1 MYKLTYLRW
10 IKLIKNESVI
20 MKDSIKANLIIIFI
34 IAIVAFGISSSFAK
48 LTISED
54 VDSYKLISI
63 ENNSFKPNY
72 IDEVP
77 TIIETTN
84 TTNSTN
90 STYSDNT
97 TYTDNYT
104 GYDNNYGGY
113 SNYTYGDIVTT
124 TDYSE
129 Y

>member
-34 IAIVAFGISSSFAK
+34 IAIIAFGISSSFAK

-84 TTNSTN
+84 TTNSTK
-90 STYSDNT
+90 
-97 TYTDNYT
+97 NY
-104 GYDNNYGGY
+104 
-113 SNYTYGDIVTT
+113 
-124 TDYSE
+124 
-129 Y
+129 